1 MRKIKVG
8 DYVRV
13 LPRKDSLE
21 YPFYLDEMLE
31 FVGRTMKVERITKEG
46 NIVLENCTND
56 SGIEYKW
63 KKNWLELCD
72 MDFITPKL
80 EYKMI
85 DDKALVI
92 PKEIVFNEQ
101 NKRTTLIFNNG
112 VVRTQ
117 THETDTHDNWFGF
130 LIAMTKHHFRNDNTK
145 YRRFIE
151 QLYSYPKKRMEVA
164 LEFFVYNVLSSYLS
178 NYQFNKLKNRI
189 QKLNTTESVITFKDF
204 EIKVKLKNIVPF

>member
-1 MRKIKVG
+1 MEKDKSIKLNFDDLHIIRPLLG
-8 DYVRV
+8 ARV
-13 LPRKDSLE
+13 VNNYD
-21 YPFYLDEMLE
+21 
-31 FVGRTMKVERITKEG
+31 
-46 NIVLENCTND
+46 
-56 SGIEYKW
+56 EYK
-63 KKNWLELCD
+63 KISERAEDCSPMEGLIKMPTFQERQANYLKELYQ
-72 MDFITPKL
+72 T
-80 EYKMI
+80 
-85 DDKALVI
+85 I

-130 LIAMTKHHFRNDNTK
+130 LIAMAKHYFRRDNTK

-164 LEFFVYNVLSSYLS
+164 LEFFVYNILSSYLS

-204 EIKVKLKNIVPF
+204 DIKVKLKGLLPF

>member
-1 MRKIKVG
+1 MNEIKING
-8 DYVRV
+8 ITYDYDIISCAYDANSGFLDLSGVVNRID
-13 LPRKDSLE
+13 KD
-21 YPFYLDEMLE
+21 
-31 FVGRTMKVERITKEG
+31 
-46 NIVLENCTND
+46 
-56 SGIEYKW
+56 
-63 KKNWLELCD
+63 
-72 MDFITPKL
+72 
-80 EYKMI
+80 
-85 DDKALVI
+85 ALLI

-130 LIAMTKHHFRNDNTK
+130 LIAMTKHHFKNDNTK

-164 LEFFVYNVLSSYLS
+164 LEFFVYNILSSYLS

-189 QKLNTTESVITFKDF
+189 QKLNRTESVITFKDF
-204 EIKVKLKNIVPF
+204 EIKVKLKNVVPF